1 MCLAAVY
8 PIGVDFVFRDK
19 DKVFSVCQ
27 VDKMKKPQKIRHQV
41 KSTLCLIIF
50 RFPIVGEKSSI
61 IFAPPD
67 AGTLQLLLQREHDG
81 QLGSDV
87 GVEPRAQQIGV
98 DVTGTDDIL
107 RLAVDFLRSERID
120 ECCMT

>member
-1 MCLAAVY
+1 MCLPAVY
-8 PIGVDFVFRDK
+8 SIGVGFVLRDK

-41 KSTLCLIIF
+41 KLTRCPIII
-50 RFPIVGEKSSI
+50 RFPIAERKSSI

-67 AGTLQLLLQREHDG
+67 AGALQLLLQREHDG
-81 QLGSDV
+81 QLGSDI

-98 DVTGTDDIL
+98 DVTGTDDVL
-107 RLAVDFLRSERID
+107 RLAVDFL
-120 ECCMT
+120 